1 MSASELLKKYIWL
14 FETINNNA
22 PISLKDLIKRFKA
35 HFNGSEELSRETFF
49 RHKRAIEELFGIE
62 IEYIRSKGGYVI
74 ANKDDVNEKSM
85 QQWILQT
92 FSVSTMLSENQ
103 DLKKRI
109 LLEHIPSGQQYLQ
122 PIMKAMRGN
131 KVLKV
136 KYNSFRRGSEIEM
149 NIEPWCIKYFEQRWY
164 LFGKEYG
171 KPMPKDSKD
180 NLYFLALDRV
190 EDLDETELK
199 FSMPKKFDAEEFLK
213 DYYGVMLEDENFD
226 VQPIAILVDAAQC
239 PYLRT
244 VPLHHSQVEV
254 EMEEERKK
262 YYSIFEYYLCPTFD
276 FRQKLFSLSDS
287 IEVLAPKELAD
298 MMKKD
303 AAEMVRAYNYTE
315 EQGGEYEFK
324 IHKKKS

>member
-1 MSASELLKKYIWL
+1 MSAPLLLKKYIWL
-14 FETINNNA
+14 LETVFNNG
-22 PISLKDLIKRFKA
+22 PISLEDISDRYEIRF
-35 HFNGSEELSRETFF
+35 GGGEQLCRRTFF
-49 RHKRAIEELFGIE
+49 RYKTAIEELFGIE
-62 IEYIRSKGGYVI
+62 ILFDRAKDGYLV
-74 ANKDDVNEKSM
+74 ANKEDVTENSM

-109 LLEHIPSGQQYLQ
+109 LLEHIPSSQQHLQ

-131 KVLKV
+131 KVLKL
-136 KYNSFRRGSEIEM
+136 KYNSFRRGSAIEM

-164 LFGKEYG
+164 LFGKE
-171 KPMPKDSKD
+171 KDKAFVKDSKEGF
-180 NLYFLALDRV
+180 YFLALDRILELSQTEYSFTLPRKFNA
-190 EDLDETELK
+190 ED
-199 FSMPKKFDAEEFLK
+199 FLK
-213 DYYGVMLEDENFD
+213 DYYGVMLEDD
-226 VQPIAILVDAAQC
+226 KLSIQSVAIYVDAAQC

-254 EMEEERKK
+254 ERKE

-324 IHKKKS
+324 EYKQK

>member
-74 ANKDDVNEKSM
+74 ANKDDLNEKSM

-109 LLEHIPSGQQYLQ
+109 LLEHIPSGQQHLQ

-136 KYNSFRRGSEIEM
+136 RYNSFRRGSAIEM

-171 KPMPKDSKD
+171 KPMPKDSKE

-190 EDLDETELK
+190 KDLGETDLK

-244 VPLHHSQVEV
+244 VPLHHSQYEAYKN
-254 EMEEERKK
+254 EH
-262 YYSIFEYYLCPTFD
+262 YSIFEYKLCPTFD

-287 IEVLAPKELAD
+287 IEVLAPKKLAD
-298 MMKKD
+298 MMRKD
-303 AAEMVRAYNYTE
+303 AEEMVRAYKYTE
-315 EQGGEYEFK
+315 EQGSEYKFK
-324 IHKKKS
+324 EEQK

>member
-1 MSASELLKKYIWL
+1 MSAPLLLKKYIWL
-14 FETINNNA
+14 LETVFNNG
-22 PISLKDLIKRFKA
+22 PISLEDISKRFEVR
-35 HFNGSEELSRETFF
+35 FNDGEELCRRTFF
-49 RHKRAIEELFGIE
+49 RYKTAIEELFGIE
-62 IEYIRSKGGYVI
+62 IQYNRARDGYEV
-74 ANKDDVNEKSM
+74 ANRDDVTEKSM

-109 LLEHIPSGQQYLQ
+109 LLEHIPSSQQHLQ

-136 KYNSFRRGSEIEM
+136 KYNSFRRGSAIEM

-171 KPMPKDSKD
+171 KPMPKDSKE

-213 DYYGVMLEDENFD
+213 DYYGVMLEDQNFD

-244 VPLHHSQVEV
+244 VPLHHSQYEAYHN
-254 EMEEERKK
+254 EH
-262 YYSIFEYYLCPTFD
+262 YSIFEYKLCPTFD

-287 IEVLAPKELAD
+287 IEVLTPKKLAD
-298 MMKKD
+298 MMRKD
-303 AAEMVRAYNYTE
+303 AEEMVRAYNYTE

-324 IHKKKS
+324 EYKQK

>member
-1 MSASELLKKYIWL
+1 MPAPLLLKKYIWL
-14 FETINNNA
+14 FETVYNNG
-22 PISLKDLIKRFKA
+22 PISLEDISNRYEIRF
-35 HFNGSEELSRETFF
+35 GGGEQLCRRTFF
-49 RHKRAIEELFGIE
+49 RYKTAIEELFGIE
-62 IEYIRSKGGYVI
+62 ILFDRAKDGYVV
-74 ANKDDVNEKSM
+74 ANKEDVTENSM

-92 FSVSTMLSENQ
+92 FSVNTMLSENQ
-103 DLKKRI
+103 DLKSRI

-122 PIMKAMRGN
+122 PIMEAMRAN
-131 KVLKV
+131 KVLHV
-136 KYNSFRRGSEIEM
+136 SYNSFRKSAEIELD
-149 NIEPWCIKYFEQRWY
+149 IEPWCIKYFEQRWY
-164 LFGKEYG
+164 LFGKE
-171 KPMPKDSKD
+171 KDKQFVKDSKEGF
-180 NLYFLALDRV
+180 YFLALDRV
-190 EDLDETELK
+190 
-199 FSMPKKFDAEEFLK
+199 K
-213 DYYGVMLEDENFD
+213 DDKLSIQAVAIYVD
-226 VQPIAILVDAAQC
+226 VAQC

-254 EMEEERKK
+254 EREE

>member
-1 MSASELLKKYIWL
+1 MPAPLLLKKYIWL
-14 FETINNNA
+14 LETVYNNG
-22 PISLKDLIKRFKA
+22 PISLEDISNRYEIRF
-35 HFNGSEELSRETFF
+35 GGGEQLCRRTFF
-49 RHKRAIEELFGIE
+49 RYKTAIEELFGIE
-62 IEYIRSKGGYVI
+62 ILFDRAKDGYVV
-74 ANKDDVNEKSM
+74 ANKEDVTENSM

-92 FSVSTMLSENQ
+92 FSVNTMLSENQ
-103 DLKKRI
+103 DLKSRI

-122 PIMKAMRGN
+122 PIMESMRAN
-131 KVLKV
+131 KVLHV
-136 KYNSFRRGSEIEM
+136 SYNSFRKSAEIELD
-149 NIEPWCIKYFEQRWY
+149 IEPWCIRYFEQRWY
-164 LFGKEYG
+164 LFGKEKD
-171 KPMPKDSKD
+171 KPFIKDSKEGF
-180 NLYFLALDRV
+180 YFLALDRIL
-190 EDLDETELK
+190 ELSQTEYNFTLPRK
-199 FSMPKKFDAEEFLK
+199 FNAEYFLK
-213 DYYGVMLEDENFD
+213 DYYGVMLEDD
-226 VQPIAILVDAAQC
+226 KLSIQPVAIYVDAAQC

-254 EMEEERKK
+254 KREE

-303 AAEMVRAYNYTE
+303 AAEMVRAYNYTK

>member
-1 MSASELLKKYIWL
+1 MSAPLLLKKYIWL
-14 FETINNNA
+14 LETVYNNG
-22 PISLKDLIKRFKA
+22 PISLENISRRFELR
-35 HFNGSEELSRETFF
+35 FDDGEELCRRTFF
-49 RHKRAIEELFGIE
+49 RYKTAIEELFGIE
-62 IEYIRSKGGYVI
+62 IQYNRARDGYEV
-74 ANKDDVNEKSM
+74 ANRDDVTENSM

-92 FSVSTMLSENQ
+92 FSVNTMLSENQ
-103 DLKKRI
+103 DLKSRI

-122 PIMKAMRGN
+122 LIMEAMRAN
-131 KVLKV
+131 KVLHV
-136 KYNSFRRGSEIEM
+136 SYNSFRKSAEIKLD
-149 NIEPWCIKYFEQRWY
+149 IEPWCIKYFEQRWY

-190 EDLDETELK
+190 KDLGETDLK

-244 VPLHHSQVEV
+244 VPLHRSQVEV
-254 EMEEERKK
+254 KREE

-315 EQGGEYEFK
+315 EQGSEYEFK
-324 IHKKKS
+324 EYKKK

>member
-1 MSASELLKKYIWL
+1 MSAPLLLKKYIWL
-14 FETINNNA
+14 LETVFNNG
-22 PISLKDLIKRFKA
+22 PISLEDISKRFEVR
-35 HFNGSEELSRETFF
+35 FNDGEELSRRTFF
-49 RHKRAIEELFGIE
+49 RYKTAIEELFGIE
-62 IEYIRSKGGYVI
+62 IQYNRAWDGYEV
-74 ANKDDVNEKSM
+74 ANRDDVTEKSM

-109 LLEHIPSGQQYLQ
+109 LLEHIPSSQQHLQ

-136 KYNSFRRGSEIEM
+136 KYNSFRRGSAIEM

-171 KPMPKDSKD
+171 KPMPKDSKE

-213 DYYGVMLEDENFD
+213 DYYGVMLEDQNFD

-244 VPLHHSQVEV
+244 VPLHHSQYEAYHN
-254 EMEEERKK
+254 EH
-262 YYSIFEYYLCPTFD
+262 YSIFEYKLCPTFD

-287 IEVLAPKELAD
+287 IEVLAPKKLAD
-298 MMKKD
+298 MMRKD
-303 AAEMVRAYNYTE
+303 AEEMVRAYKYTE
-315 EQGGEYEFK
+315 EQGSEYEFK
-324 IHKKKS
+324 EYKQK